1 MVAEETAHDNGLL
14 LNLDNQTGTRSGLA
28 DRSEEVLYIWSV
40 VSKMYQ
46 ESQELKTYQRSRRT
60 PLPCI

>member
-14 LNLDNQTGTRSGLA
+14 LNLDNQTGTRSGLV

-40 VSKMYQ
+40 VSKMY
-46 ESQELKTYQRSRRT
+46 
-60 PLPCI
+60 